1 MPMNMTIASER
12 ARSETGRN
20 VDGSEIRAHIVRF
33 TAPAVLL
40 GADNVDTDQIIPA
53 RYLTTTDKTG
63 LGDKLFS
70 DWRYDASGEPKP
82 DFVLNRPEA
91 RTAQVLV
98 AGINF
103 GCGSSR
109 EHAPWAL
116 VGFGFRAVVA
126 RDFAD
131 IFRNNALKNSL
142 LPVAIDAAAHERLV
156 AALTAT
162 PGASVTVDLETQT
175 LTLPDG
181 TSASFPVDAFAK
193 HCLLTGVDELGFL
206 LTADSDIRAYE
217 AGHPGWIVTTSVE
230 AH

>member
-1 MPMNMTIASER
+1 MTLTAER
-12 ARSETGRN
+12 GGSETARN
-20 VDGSEIRAHIVRF
+20 ADGSEVRARIVRF

-40 GADNVDTDQIIPA
+40 LANDIDTDQIIPA

-70 DWRYDASGEPKP
+70 DWRYDANGQPKP

-98 AGINF
+98 AGYNF

-131 IFRNNALKNSL
+131 IFRNNALKNGL

-156 AALTAT
+156 ASLTAT
-162 PGASVTVDLETQT
+162 PGASVTIDLADQT
-175 LTLPDG
+175 MTLPDG
-181 TSASFPVDAFAK
+181 TSASFPVDTFAQ
-193 HCLLTGVDELGFL
+193 HCLLSGIDELGYL
-206 LTADSDIRAYE
+206 LTADADIRAYE
-217 AGHPGWIVTTSVE
+217 AGHPGRIRTSGVG
-230 AH
+230 AS

>member
-1 MPMNMTIASER
+1 MTMPMTSER
-12 ARSETGRN
+12 GRPETGGGRN
-20 VDGSEIRAHIVRF
+20 ADGSAPRATIVRF

-40 GADNVDTDQIIPA
+40 SADNVDTDQIIPA
-53 RYLTTTDKTG
+53 RYLTTIDKTG

-70 DWRYDASGEPKP
+70 DWRYDASGRPKP

-91 RTAQVLV
+91 HTAQVLV
-98 AGINF
+98 AGSNF

-116 VGFGFRAVVA
+116 AGFGFRAVVA

-131 IFRNNALKNSL
+131 IFRNNALKNGL
-142 LPVAIDAAAHERLV
+142 LPIAIDAAPHTRLV
-156 AALTAT
+156 AALVAT
-162 PGASVTVDLETQT
+162 PGATVTVDLEGQI

-206 LTADSDIRAYE
+206 LAADDDIRAYE
-217 AGHPGWIVTTSVE
+217 VAHPGRVVTNSVGTD
-230 AH
+230 